1 MINYEATASSLK
13 RGIVNFI
20 RRITSGIKKPVEKF
34 IADMVYGMIASK
46 SCKLSEIGKEL
57 NEKIALKKV
66 RERLGRQLKRF
77 AFEDQV
83 MEKYQESIKASI
95 GENTM
100 IMIDPGDVTK
110 PSSPKMEKIGTVWD
124 ASKKRYGQGYWTIG
138 AVALTETHRQPIPVY
153 EKLYQC
159 NKEGGEGQKSEMQ
172 KLMKYIREHYGKET
186 VRIIDSGFD
195 SGDVLK
201 EFVREKEKFIIRASQ
216 NRVAVHNGKK
226 TIIDEVAEKLL
237 CTHEFS
243 YKNKTDK
250 KSNCKIGMTQV
261 TLTNAGS
268 IKLNLVVC
276 KGLEDMMVLYT
287 NLDESMENIA
297 VRVVKAYLMRWRI
310 DECYEFK
317 KQSFGF
323 EGFRVRSFSAIR
335 SLDFL
340 LTLAAGYLA
349 LLSESVD
356 HHVYVLNLL
365 LISGRHKPFDFIRET
380 KFFLYAIHDGASR
393 LLASCRSAISGFF
406 PPVSLDGQ
414 VSFFSS

>member
-1 MINYEATASSLK
+1 M
-13 RGIVNFI
+13 
-20 RRITSGIKKPVEKF
+20 KKPVEKF
-34 IADMVYGMIASK
+34 ISDMVYGMIASK

-57 NEKIALKKV
+57 KEKTALKKV
-66 RERLGRQLKRF
+66 RERLGRQLKKF

-83 MEKYQESIKASI
+83 MEKYQEAIKTCI

-159 NKEGGEGQKSEMQ
+159 NKQGGKGKKSEMQ
-172 KLMKYIREHYGKET
+172 KLTQYIREHYGKEI

-195 SGDVLK
+195 SGEVLQ
-201 EFVREKEKFIIRASQ
+201 EFEGEKENFIIRVSQ
-216 NRVAVHNGKK
+216 NRAVIHNGKE
-226 TIIDEVAEKLL
+226 THIEEVVKKLV

-243 YKNKTDK
+243 YKNKSDQ
-250 KSNCKIGMTQV
+250 KSNCKIGMTRV
-261 TLTNAGS
+261 TLPNVGG

-276 KGLEDMMVLYT
+276 KGLEDTLVLYT
-287 NLDESMENIA
+287 NLDENIENIA
-297 VRVVKAYLMRWRI
+297 VRVVKSYLMRWRI
-310 DECYEFK
+310 DEYYEFK

-323 EGFRVRSFSAIR
+323 EDFRVRSFSAIR

-356 HHVYVLNLL
+356 HHIYVLNLL

-380 KFFLYAIHDGASR
+380 KFFLYAIHDGVFR
-393 LLASCRSAISGFF
+393 LLASCRSAISAFF

-414 VSFFSS
+414 ISFFSS